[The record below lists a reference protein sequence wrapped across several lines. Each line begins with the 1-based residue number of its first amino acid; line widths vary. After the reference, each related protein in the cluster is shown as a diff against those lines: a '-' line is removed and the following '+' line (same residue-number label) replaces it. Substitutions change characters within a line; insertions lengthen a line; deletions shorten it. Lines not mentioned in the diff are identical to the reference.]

1 MYMLVEDK
9 ILPIEINNLYK
20 DLVEG
25 SYQKLNEKEKE
36 VIKDSLIIAYNAHDG
51 QLRKSGEPY
60 IYHPLGVAKIVGHN
74 IGLDCDS
81 IAAAI
86 LHDVVEDTKL
96 TIKDINKGVGK
107 NIGRIVDGLTKIS
120 ILSKKKN
127 HSVQA
132 ENYRR
137 MLLTLHN
144 DIRVILIKIA
154 DRLHNMR
161 TIQYL
166 SDIKKE
172 KIASESLYIYAP
184 LAHRVGL
191 FNIKD
196 ELEDLSLESINPKI
210 YKSIKDKFDKSQ
222 ENQEKYIES
231 FKKLIIK
238 NLDSQKI
245 KYSIKGRNK
254 SIYSINNK
262 MQKKNISFNEVY
274 DRFAIRIIYKSSKKD
289 EKFIAWKIYSIIS
302 DHFTPNPARFKDWI
316 TYPKVNGYEALHLTV
331 VGPENRWVEIQI
343 RSERMDEIAE
353 KGYAAHYNYK
363 HGETKQKEVDIWLNK
378 LQDVLIDD
386 TQHAIDFVE
395 DFKLNFYSE
404 EIYVF
409 TPKGDLKSIKSGS
422 TALDFA
428 FHVHTDIGI
437 KTRGARVNGKLV
449 PLSHILKSGD
459 QVDIMTS
466 ENVKPTVNWLDFV
479 VTSKAKSKIKSSL
492 NIEKKRI
499 AIEGKQV
506 LKRKLKQFKIK
517 LDDKI
522 SGYMMKFF
530 KINASNDLFYD
541 VGTGKIDNKQI
552 KRFVSDYNSSFIG
565 FIRRRIGSNN
575 KKVDKINEIEHSIKF
590 DKLIF
595 GKDQELLK
603 YSMANCCE
611 PIPGDPVFG
620 FVSVNDGIKV
630 HKKDCP
636 NSISLRSNYAYRII
650 SAKWIDSQSHEFN
663 TKISLTGI
671 DDIGIISQI
680 AATVS
685 DSMNVNMNKLSFESN
700 DGVFTGTI
708 SLEVKNK
715 VILNKLLKSLKKI
728 DGIDNVS
735 RN

>member
-1 MYMLVEDK
+1 MLVEDK
-9 ILPIEINNLYK
+9 ILPKEINNLYE
-20 DLVEG
+20 DLVKG
-25 SYQKLNEKEKE
+25 SYQILNEEEKKI
-36 VIKDSLIIAYNAHDG
+36 IKDSLIIAYNAHEG
-51 QLRKSGEPY
+51 QLRKSGELY
-60 IYHPLGVAKIVGHN
+60 IYHPLGVAKIVAHD

-81 IAAAI
+81 IAAAL

-96 TIKDINKGVGK
+96 TIKDINKAVGE
-107 NIGRIVDGLTKIS
+107 NIGKIVDGLTKIS
-120 ILSKKKN
+120 ILRKN
-127 HSVQA
+127 KDYSVQA

-144 DIRVILIKIA
+144 AIRVILIKIA

-161 TIQYL
+161 TIEFL
-166 SDIKKE
+166 DEIKKE

-191 FNIKD
+191 FNLKN
-196 ELEDLSLESINPKI
+196 ELEDLSLKTIEPKT
-210 YKSIKDKFDKSQ
+210 YKSIKNKFVKSQ

-231 FKKLIIK
+231 FKKLIIE
-238 NLDSQKI
+238 NLDNKKI
-245 KYSIKGRNK
+245 KYSIKSRNK
-254 SIYSINNK
+254 SIFSINKK
-262 MQKKNISFNEVY
+262 MQTKNISFNEVY
-274 DRFAIRIIYKSSKKD
+274 DRFAIRIIYTSSKED

-302 DHFTPNPARFKDWI
+302 DHFIPNPARFKDWI

-331 VGPENRWVEIQI
+331 IGPENRWVEIQI

-363 HGETKQKEVDIWLNK
+363 HGETKQREVDIWLNK

-386 TQHAIDFVE
+386 PQHAIDFVE

-404 EIYVF
+404 EIFVF

-428 FHVHTDIGI
+428 FNVHTDIGT

-449 PLSHILKSGD
+449 PLSHVLESGD
-459 QVDIMTS
+459 QVEIMTS
-466 ENVKPTVNWLDFV
+466 KNINPSVNWLDFV

-499 AIEGKQV
+499 SIEGKQI
-506 LKRKLKQFKIK
+506 LRRKLKHFKIK

-522 SGYMMKFF
+522 SISMMKFF
-530 KINASNDLFYD
+530 KINASNDLFFS
-541 VGTGKIDNKQI
+541 VGNGTIDNKKI
-552 KRFVSDYNSSFIG
+552 KQFVTDYNRSFIG
-565 FIRRRIGSNN
+565 FIKRRIGSNK
-575 KKVDKINEIEHSIKF
+575 KKVDKINKSDHSIKF

-595 GKDQELLK
+595 GKDQESLK
-603 YSMANCCE
+603 YSMAPCCD
-611 PIPGDPVFG
+611 PIPGDSVFG

-636 NSISLRSNYAYRII
+636 NSISLRSNYDYRVI
-650 SAKWIDSQSHEFN
+650 SAKWIDSQSHKFN
-663 TKISLTGI
+663 TKINFTGI
-671 DDIGIISQI
+671 DDLGIISQI
-680 AATVS
+680 TSTIS
-685 DSMNVNMNKLSFESN
+685 DSMKVNMNKISVESN
-700 DGVFTGTI
+700 DGTFIGTI
-708 SLEVKNK
+708 SLEVSNT

-728 DGIDNVS
+728 KGIEKVT

>member
-1 MYMLVEDK
+1 MLVEDK
-9 ILPIEINNLYK
+9 ILPKEINNLYE
-20 DLVEG
+20 DLVKG
-25 SYQKLNEKEKE
+25 SYQILNEEEKKI
-36 VIKDSLIIAYNAHDG
+36 IKDSLIIAYNAHEG
-51 QLRKSGEPY
+51 QLRKSGELY
-60 IYHPLGVAKIVGHN
+60 IYHPLGVAKIVAHN

-81 IAAAI
+81 IAAAL

-96 TIKDINKGVGK
+96 TIKDINKAVGN
-107 NIGRIVDGLTKIS
+107 NIGKIVDGLTKIS
-120 ILSKKKN
+120 ILRKN
-127 HSVQA
+127 KDYSVQA

-161 TIQYL
+161 TIEYL
-166 SDIKKE
+166 DEIKKE

-191 FNIKD
+191 FNLKN
-196 ELEDLSLESINPKI
+196 ELEDLSLKTIEPKT
-210 YKSIKDKFDKSQ
+210 YKAIKNKFDKSQ

-231 FKKLIIK
+231 FKKLIIE
-238 NLDSQKI
+238 NLDNQKI
-245 KYSIKGRNK
+245 KYSIKSRNK
-254 SIYSINNK
+254 SIFSINNK
-262 MQKKNISFNEVY
+262 MQTKNISFNEVY
-274 DRFAIRIIYKSSKKD
+274 DRFAIRIIYTSSKED

-302 DHFTPNPARFKDWI
+302 DHFIPNPARFKDWI

-363 HGETKQKEVDIWLNK
+363 HGETKQREVDIWLNK

-386 TQHAIDFVE
+386 PQHAIDFVE

-428 FHVHTDIGI
+428 FNVHTDIGT

-449 PLSHILKSGD
+449 PLSHVLKSGD
-459 QVDIMTS
+459 QVEVITS
-466 ENVKPTVNWLDFV
+466 KNIKPSVNWLDFV

-492 NIEKKRI
+492 NSEKKRI
-499 AIEGKQV
+499 SIEGKQI
-506 LKRKLKQFKIK
+506 LRRKLKHFKIK
-517 LDDKI
+517 LDDNI
-522 SGYMMKFF
+522 SSSMMKFF
-530 KINASNDLFYD
+530 KINASNDLFFS
-541 VGTGKIDNKQI
+541 VGNGTIDNKKI
-552 KRFVSDYNSSFIG
+552 KQFVTDYNRSFIG
-565 FIRRRIGSNN
+565 FIKRRIGSNK
-575 KKVDKINEIEHSIKF
+575 KKVDKINKSDHSIKF

-595 GKDQELLK
+595 GKDQESLK
-603 YSMANCCE
+603 YSMANCCD
-611 PIPGDPVFG
+611 PIPGDSVFG

-636 NSISLRSNYAYRII
+636 NSISLRSNYAYRVI

-663 TKISLTGI
+663 TKINFTGI
-671 DDIGIISQI
+671 DDLGIISQI
-680 AATVS
+680 TSTIS
-685 DSMNVNMNKLSFESN
+685 DSMKVNMNKISVESN
-700 DGVFTGTI
+700 DGTFTGTI
-708 SLEVKNK
+708 SLEVSNT

-728 DGIDNVS
+728 KGIEKVT

>member
-1 MYMLVEDK
+1 MLVEDK
-9 ILPIEINNLYK
+9 ILPKEINNLYE
-20 DLVEG
+20 DLVKG
-25 SYQKLNEKEKE
+25 SYQILNEEEKKI
-36 VIKDSLIIAYNAHDG
+36 IKDSLIIAYNAHEG
-51 QLRKSGEPY
+51 QLRKSGELY
-60 IYHPLGVAKIVGHN
+60 IYHPLGVAKIVAHD

-81 IAAAI
+81 IAAAL

-96 TIKDINKGVGK
+96 TIKDINKAVGE
-107 NIGRIVDGLTKIS
+107 NIGKIVDGLTKIS
-120 ILSKKKN
+120 ILRKN
-127 HSVQA
+127 KDYSVQA

-161 TIQYL
+161 TIEYL
-166 SDIKKE
+166 DEIKKE

-191 FNIKD
+191 FNLKN
-196 ELEDLSLESINPKI
+196 ELEDLSLKTIEPKT
-210 YKSIKDKFDKSQ
+210 YKSIKNKFVKSQ

-231 FKKLIIK
+231 FKKLIIE
-238 NLDSQKI
+238 NLDNKKI
-245 KYSIKGRNK
+245 KYSIKSRNK
-254 SIYSINNK
+254 SIFSINKK
-262 MQKKNISFNEVY
+262 MQTKNISFNEVY
-274 DRFAIRIIYKSSKKD
+274 DRFAIRIIYTSSKED

-302 DHFTPNPARFKDWI
+302 DHFIPNPARFKDWI

-331 VGPENRWVEIQI
+331 IGPENRWVEIQI

-363 HGETKQKEVDIWLNK
+363 HGETKQREVDIWLNK

-386 TQHAIDFVE
+386 PQHAIDFVE

-404 EIYVF
+404 EIFVF

-428 FHVHTDIGI
+428 FNVHTDIGT

-449 PLSHILKSGD
+449 PLSHVLESGD
-459 QVDIMTS
+459 QVEIMTS
-466 ENVKPTVNWLDFV
+466 KNIKPSVNWLDFV

-499 AIEGKQV
+499 SIEGKQI
-506 LKRKLKQFKIK
+506 LRRKLKHFKIK

-522 SGYMMKFF
+522 SISMMKFF
-530 KINASNDLFYD
+530 KINASNDLFFS
-541 VGTGKIDNKQI
+541 VGNGTIDNKKI
-552 KRFVSDYNSSFIG
+552 KQFVTDYNRSFIG
-565 FIRRRIGSNN
+565 FIKRRIGSNK
-575 KKVDKINEIEHSIKF
+575 KKVDKINKSDHSIKF

-595 GKDQELLK
+595 GKDQESLK
-603 YSMANCCE
+603 YSMASCCD
-611 PIPGDPVFG
+611 PIPGDSVFG

-636 NSISLRSNYAYRII
+636 NSISLRSNYDYRVI
-650 SAKWIDSQSHEFN
+650 SAKWIDSQSHKFN
-663 TKISLTGI
+663 TKINFTGI
-671 DDIGIISQI
+671 DDLGIISQI
-680 AATVS
+680 TSTIS
-685 DSMNVNMNKLSFESN
+685 DSMKVNMNKISVESN
-700 DGVFTGTI
+700 DGTFIGTI
-708 SLEVKNK
+708 SLEVSNT

-728 DGIDNVS
+728 KGIEKVT

>member
-1 MYMLVEDK
+1 MLVEDK
-9 ILPIEINNLYK
+9 ILPKEINNLYE
-20 DLVEG
+20 DLVKG
-25 SYQKLNEKEKE
+25 SYQILNEEEKKI
-36 VIKDSLIIAYNAHDG
+36 IKDSLIIAYNAHEG
-51 QLRKSGEPY
+51 QLRKSGELY
-60 IYHPLGVAKIVGHN
+60 IYHPLGVAKIVAHD

-81 IAAAI
+81 IAAAL

-96 TIKDINKGVGK
+96 TIKDINKAVGE
-107 NIGRIVDGLTKIS
+107 NIGKIVDGLTKIS
-120 ILSKKKN
+120 ILRKN
-127 HSVQA
+127 KDYSVQA

-161 TIQYL
+161 TIEYL
-166 SDIKKE
+166 DEIKKE

-191 FNIKD
+191 FNLKN
-196 ELEDLSLESINPKI
+196 ELEDLSLKTIEPKT
-210 YKSIKDKFDKSQ
+210 YKSIKNKFVKSQ

-231 FKKLIIK
+231 FKKLIIE
-238 NLDSQKI
+238 NLDNKKI
-245 KYSIKGRNK
+245 KYSIKSRNK
-254 SIYSINNK
+254 SIFSINKK
-262 MQKKNISFNEVY
+262 MQTKNISFNEVY
-274 DRFAIRIIYKSSKKD
+274 DRFAIRIIYTSSKED

-302 DHFTPNPARFKDWI
+302 DHFIPNPARFKDWI

-331 VGPENRWVEIQI
+331 IGPENRWVEIQI

-363 HGETKQKEVDIWLNK
+363 HGETKQREVDLWLNK

-386 TQHAIDFVE
+386 PQHAIDFVE

-404 EIYVF
+404 EIFVF

-428 FHVHTDIGI
+428 FNVHTDIGT

-449 PLSHILKSGD
+449 PLSHVLESGD
-459 QVDIMTS
+459 QVEIMTS
-466 ENVKPTVNWLDFV
+466 KNINPSVNWLDFV

-499 AIEGKQV
+499 SIEGKQI
-506 LKRKLKQFKIK
+506 LRRKLKHFKIK

-522 SGYMMKFF
+522 SISMMKFF
-530 KINASNDLFYD
+530 KINASNDLFFS
-541 VGTGKIDNKQI
+541 VGNGTIDNKKI
-552 KRFVSDYNSSFIG
+552 KQFVTDYNRSFIG
-565 FIRRRIGSNN
+565 FIKRRIGSNK
-575 KKVDKINEIEHSIKF
+575 KKVDKINKSDHSIKF

-595 GKDQELLK
+595 GKDQESLK
-603 YSMANCCE
+603 YSMASCCD
-611 PIPGDPVFG
+611 PIPGDSVFG

-636 NSISLRSNYAYRII
+636 NSISLRSNYDYRVI
-650 SAKWIDSQSHEFN
+650 SAKWIDSQSHKFN
-663 TKISLTGI
+663 TKINFTGI
-671 DDIGIISQI
+671 DDLGIISQI
-680 AATVS
+680 TS
-685 DSMNVNMNKLSFESN
+685 TISESMKVNINKISVESN
-700 DGVFTGTI
+700 DGTFIGTI
-708 SLEVKNK
+708 SLEVSNT

-728 DGIDNVS
+728 KGIEKVT

>member
-1 MYMLVEDK
+1 MLVEDK
-9 ILPIEINNLYK
+9 ILPKEINNLYE
-20 DLVEG
+20 DLVKG
-25 SYQKLNEKEKE
+25 SYQILNEEEKKI
-36 VIKDSLIIAYNAHDG
+36 IKDSLIIAYNAHEG
-51 QLRKSGEPY
+51 QLRKSGELY
-60 IYHPLGVAKIVGHN
+60 IYHPLGVAKIVAHD

-81 IAAAI
+81 IAAAL

-96 TIKDINKGVGK
+96 TIKDINKAVGE
-107 NIGRIVDGLTKIS
+107 NIGKIVDGLTKIS
-120 ILSKKKN
+120 ILRKN
-127 HSVQA
+127 KDYSVQA

-161 TIQYL
+161 TIEYL
-166 SDIKKE
+166 DEIKKE

-191 FNIKD
+191 FNLKN
-196 ELEDLSLESINPKI
+196 ELEDLSLKTIEPKT
-210 YKSIKDKFDKSQ
+210 YKSIKNKFVKSQ

-231 FKKLIIK
+231 FKKLIIE
-238 NLDSQKI
+238 NLDNKKI
-245 KYSIKGRNK
+245 KYSIKSRNK
-254 SIYSINNK
+254 SIFSINNK
-262 MQKKNISFNEVY
+262 MQTKNISFNEVY
-274 DRFAIRIIYKSSKKD
+274 DRFAIRIIYTSSKED

-302 DHFTPNPARFKDWI
+302 DHFIPNPARFKDWI

-331 VGPENRWVEIQI
+331 IGPENRWVEIQI

-363 HGETKQKEVDIWLNK
+363 HGETKQREVDIWLNK

-386 TQHAIDFVE
+386 PQHAIDFVE

-404 EIYVF
+404 EIFVF

-428 FHVHTDIGI
+428 FNVHTDIGT

-449 PLSHILKSGD
+449 PLSHVLESGD
-459 QVDIMTS
+459 QVEIMTS
-466 ENVKPTVNWLDFV
+466 KNIKPSVNWLDFV

-499 AIEGKQV
+499 SIEGKQI
-506 LKRKLKQFKIK
+506 LRRKLKHFKIK

-522 SGYMMKFF
+522 SISMMKFF
-530 KINASNDLFYD
+530 KINASNDLFFS
-541 VGTGKIDNKQI
+541 VGNGTIDNKKI
-552 KRFVSDYNSSFIG
+552 KQFVTDYNRSFIG
-565 FIRRRIGSNN
+565 FIKRRIGSNK
-575 KKVDKINEIEHSIKF
+575 KKVDKINKSDHSIKF

-595 GKDQELLK
+595 GKDQESLK
-603 YSMANCCE
+603 YSMASCCD
-611 PIPGDPVFG
+611 PIPGDSVFG

-636 NSISLRSNYAYRII
+636 NSISLRSNYDYRVI
-650 SAKWIDSQSHEFN
+650 SAKWIDSQSHKFN
-663 TKISLTGI
+663 TKINFTGI
-671 DDIGIISQI
+671 DDLGIISQI
-680 AATVS
+680 TSTIS
-685 DSMNVNMNKLSFESN
+685 DSMKVNMNKISVESN
-700 DGVFTGTI
+700 DGTFIGTI
-708 SLEVKNK
+708 ILEVSNT

-728 DGIDNVS
+728 KGIEKVT

>member
-1 MYMLVEDK
+1 MLVEDK
-9 ILPIEINNLYK
+9 ILPKEINNLYE
-20 DLVEG
+20 DLVK
-25 SYQKLNEKEKE
+25 SSSQILNEEEKKI
-36 VIKDSLIIAYNAHDG
+36 IKDSLIIAYNAHEG

-60 IYHPLGVAKIVGHN
+60 IYHPLGVAKIVAHN
-74 IGLDCDS
+74 IGLDSDS
-81 IAAAI
+81 IAAAL

-96 TIKDINKGVGK
+96 TIKDIDKAVGK
-107 NIGRIVDGLTKIS
+107 NIGKIVDGLTKIS
-120 ILSKKKN
+120 ILRKN
-127 HSVQA
+127 KDYSVQA

-161 TIQYL
+161 TIEHL
-166 SDIKKE
+166 DEIKKE

-191 FNIKD
+191 FNLKN
-196 ELEDLSLESINPKI
+196 ELEDLSLKTIEPKT
-210 YKSIKDKFDKSQ
+210 YKNIKNKFDKSQ

-231 FKKLIIK
+231 FKKLMIES
-238 NLDSQKI
+238 LDNQKI

-254 SIYSINNK
+254 SIFSINNK
-262 MQKKNISFNEVY
+262 MQTKNISFNEVY
-274 DRFAIRIIYKSSKKD
+274 DRFAIRIIYTSSKED

-302 DHFTPNPARFKDWI
+302 DHFVPNPARFKDWI
-316 TYPKVNGYEALHLTV
+316 TYPKVNGYESLHLTV

-386 TQHAIDFVE
+386 SQHAIDFVE

-428 FHVHTDIGI
+428 FNVHTDIGA

-449 PLSHILKSGD
+449 PLSYVLKSGD

-466 ENVKPTVNWLDFV
+466 KNVKPSVNWLDFV
-479 VTSKAKSKIKSSL
+479 VTSKAKSRIKSSL
-492 NIEKKRI
+492 NIEKKKI
-499 AIEGKQV
+499 SIEGQQI
-506 LKRKLKQFKIK
+506 LRRKLKNFKIK

-522 SGYMMKFF
+522 SSQMMKFF
-530 KINASNDLFYD
+530 NINASNDLFFS
-541 VGTGKIDNKQI
+541 VGNGSIDNKKI
-552 KRFVSDYNSSFIG
+552 KQFVADYNSLFIG
-565 FIRRRIGSNN
+565 FIKRRIGSNK
-575 KKVDKINEIEHSIKF
+575 KKVDKINDSDHSIKF

-595 GKDQELLK
+595 GKDQDSLK
-603 YSMANCCE
+603 YSMANCCN
-611 PIPGDPVFG
+611 PIPGDSVFG
-620 FVSVNDGIKV
+620 FVSVNDAIKV
-630 HKKDCP
+630 HKKDCS

-663 TKISLTGI
+663 TKINLTGI
-671 DDIGIISQI
+671 DDLGIISQI
-680 AATVS
+680 TSIIS
-685 DSMNVNMNKLSFESN
+685 DSMNVNMNKISFESN
-700 DGVFTGTI
+700 DGFFTGTI
-708 SLEVKNK
+708 NVEVKNK
-715 VILNKLLKSLKKI
+715 IILNKLLKSLKKI
-728 DGIDNVS
+728 RGIEKVI

>member
-1 MYMLVEDK
+1 MLVEDK
-9 ILPIEINNLYK
+9 ILPKEINNLYE
-20 DLVEG
+20 DLVKG
-25 SYQKLNEKEKE
+25 SYQILNEEEKKI
-36 VIKDSLIIAYNAHDG
+36 IKDSLIIAYNAHEG
-51 QLRKSGEPY
+51 QLRKSGELY
-60 IYHPLGVAKIVGHN
+60 IYHPLGVAKIVAHD

-81 IAAAI
+81 IAAAL

-96 TIKDINKGVGK
+96 TIKDINKAVGK
-107 NIGRIVDGLTKIS
+107 NIGKIVDGLTKIS
-120 ILSKKKN
+120 ILRKN
-127 HSVQA
+127 KDYSVQA

-161 TIQYL
+161 TIEYL
-166 SDIKKE
+166 DEIKKE

-191 FNIKD
+191 FNLKN
-196 ELEDLSLESINPKI
+196 ELEDLSLKTIEPKT
-210 YKSIKDKFDKSQ
+210 YKSIKNKFVKSQ

-231 FKKLIIK
+231 FKKLIIE
-238 NLDSQKI
+238 NLDNKKI
-245 KYSIKGRNK
+245 KYSIKSRNK
-254 SIYSINNK
+254 SIFSINKK
-262 MQKKNISFNEVY
+262 MQTKNISFNEVY
-274 DRFAIRIIYKSSKKD
+274 DRFAIRIIYTSSKED

-302 DHFTPNPARFKDWI
+302 DHFIPNPARFKDWI

-331 VGPENRWVEIQI
+331 IGPENRWVEIQI

-363 HGETKQKEVDIWLNK
+363 HGETKQREVDLWLNK

-386 TQHAIDFVE
+386 PQHAIDFVE

-404 EIYVF
+404 EIFVF

-428 FHVHTDIGI
+428 FNVHTDIGT

-449 PLSHILKSGD
+449 PLSHVLESGD
-459 QVDIMTS
+459 QVEIMTS
-466 ENVKPTVNWLDFV
+466 KNIKPSVNWLDFV

-499 AIEGKQV
+499 SIEGKQI
-506 LKRKLKQFKIK
+506 LRRKLKHFKIK

-522 SGYMMKFF
+522 SSSMMKFF
-530 KINASNDLFYD
+530 KINASNDLFFS
-541 VGTGKIDNKQI
+541 VGNGTIDNKKI
-552 KRFVSDYNSSFIG
+552 KQFVTDYNRSFIG
-565 FIRRRIGSNN
+565 FIKRRIGSNK
-575 KKVDKINEIEHSIKF
+575 KKVDKINKSDHSIKF

-595 GKDQELLK
+595 GKDQESLK
-603 YSMANCCE
+603 YSMANCCD
-611 PIPGDPVFG
+611 PIPGDSVFG

-636 NSISLRSNYAYRII
+636 NSISLRSNYAYRVI

-663 TKISLTGI
+663 TKINFTGI
-671 DDIGIISQI
+671 DDLGIISQI
-680 AATVS
+680 TSTIS
-685 DSMNVNMNKLSFESN
+685 DSMKVNMNKISVESN
-700 DGVFTGTI
+700 DGTFTGTI
-708 SLEVKNK
+708 SLEVSNT

-728 DGIDNVS
+728 KGIEKVT

>member
-1 MYMLVEDK
+1 MLVEDK
-9 ILPIEINNLYK
+9 ILPKEINNLYK
-20 DLVEG
+20 DLVQG
-25 SYQKLNEKEKE
+25 SYQKLNEEEKKI
-36 VIKDSLIIAYNAHDG
+36 IKDSLIIAYNAHDG

-60 IYHPLGVAKIVGHN
+60 IYHPLGVAKIVAHN
-74 IGLDCDS
+74 IGLDSES
-81 IAAAI
+81 IAASL

-96 TIKDINKGVGK
+96 TITDINKAMGN
-107 NIGRIVDGLTKIS
+107 NIGKIVDGLTKIS
-120 ILSKKKN
+120 ILRKN
-127 HSVQA
+127 KDYSVQA

-161 TIQYL
+161 TIEYL
-166 SDIKKE
+166 DDIKKE

-191 FNIKD
+191 FNLKN
-196 ELEDLSLESINPKI
+196 ELEDLSLKAIEPKT
-210 YKSIKDKFDKSQ
+210 YKSIKNKFDKSQ
-222 ENQEKYIES
+222 DSQEKYIES
-231 FKKLIIK
+231 FKKLIIES
-238 NLDSQKI
+238 LTDQKI

-254 SIYSINNK
+254 SIFSINNK
-262 MQKKNISFNEVY
+262 MKNKNISFNEVY
-274 DRFAIRIIYKSSKKD
+274 DRFAIRIIYASSKKD

-331 VGPENRWVEIQI
+331 VGPENRWVEVQI

-363 HGETKQKEVDIWLNK
+363 HGETKQREVDIWLNK

-386 TQHAIDFVE
+386 SQYAIDFVE

-428 FHVHTDIGI
+428 FNIHTDIGT

-466 ENVKPTVNWLDFV
+466 KNTKPSVNWLDFV

-499 AIEGKQV
+499 SIEGKEI
-506 LKRKLKQFKIK
+506 LRRKLKHFKIK

-522 SGYMMKFF
+522 STSMMKFF
-530 KINASNDLFYD
+530 NINASNDLFFS
-541 VGTGKIDNKQI
+541 VGNGTIDNKKI
-552 KRFVSDYNSSFIG
+552 KKFVTDYNRSFIG
-565 FIRRRIGSNN
+565 FIKRRIGSNK
-575 KKVDKINEIEHSIKF
+575 KKVDKINESDHSIKF

-595 GKDQELLK
+595 GKEQESLK
-603 YSMANCCE
+603 YSMANCCD
-611 PIPGDPVFG
+611 PIPGDSVFG

-630 HKKDCP
+630 HKKDCS
-636 NSISLRSNYAYRII
+636 NSISLRSNYAYRVI

-663 TKISLTGI
+663 TKINLTGI
-671 DDIGIISQI
+671 DDLGIISQI
-680 AATVS
+680 TSTIS
-685 DSMNVNMNKLSFESN
+685 DSMNVNMNKISFESN
-700 DGVFTGTI
+700 DGLFTGTI

-728 DGIDNVS
+728 KGIEKVT

>member
-1 MYMLVEDK
+1 MLVEDK
-9 ILPIEINNLYK
+9 ILPKEINNLYK
-20 DLVEG
+20 DLVQG
-25 SYQKLNEKEKE
+25 SYQKLNEEEKKI
-36 VIKDSLIIAYNAHDG
+36 IKDSLIIAYNAHDG

-60 IYHPLGVAKIVGHN
+60 IYHPLGVAKIVAHN
-74 IGLDCDS
+74 IGLDSDS
-81 IAAAI
+81 IAASL

-96 TIKDINKGVGK
+96 TITDINKAMGN
-107 NIGRIVDGLTKIS
+107 NIGKIVDGLTKIS
-120 ILSKKKN
+120 ILRKN
-127 HSVQA
+127 KDYSVQA

-161 TIQYL
+161 TIEYL
-166 SDIKKE
+166 DDIKKE

-191 FNIKD
+191 FNLKN
-196 ELEDLSLESINPKI
+196 ELEDLSLKTIEPKT
-210 YKSIKDKFDKSQ
+210 YKSIKNKFDKSQ
-222 ENQEKYIES
+222 DSQEKYIES
-231 FKKLIIK
+231 FKKLIIES
-238 NLDSQKI
+238 LTDQKI

-254 SIYSINNK
+254 SIFSINNK
-262 MQKKNISFNEVY
+262 MKNKNISFNEVY
-274 DRFAIRIIYKSSKKD
+274 DRFAIRIIYVSSKKD

-331 VGPENRWVEIQI
+331 VGPENRWVEVQI

-363 HGETKQKEVDIWLNK
+363 HGETKQREVDIWLNK

-386 TQHAIDFVE
+386 SQYAIDFVE

-428 FHVHTDIGI
+428 FNIHTDIGT

-466 ENVKPTVNWLDFV
+466 KNTKPSVNWLDFV

-499 AIEGKQV
+499 SIEGKEI
-506 LKRKLKQFKIK
+506 LRRKLKHFKIK

-522 SGYMMKFF
+522 STSMMKFF
-530 KINASNDLFYD
+530 NINASNDLFFS
-541 VGTGKIDNKQI
+541 VGNGTIDNKKI
-552 KRFVSDYNSSFIG
+552 KKFVTDYNRSFIG
-565 FIRRRIGSNN
+565 FIKRRIGSNK
-575 KKVDKINEIEHSIKF
+575 KKVDKINESDHSIKF

-595 GKDQELLK
+595 GKEQESLK
-603 YSMANCCE
+603 YSMANCCD
-611 PIPGDPVFG
+611 PIPGDSVFG

-630 HKKDCP
+630 HKKDCS
-636 NSISLRSNYAYRII
+636 NSISLRSNYAYRVI

-663 TKISLTGI
+663 TKINLTGI
-671 DDIGIISQI
+671 DDLGIISQI
-680 AATVS
+680 TSTIS
-685 DSMNVNMNKLSFESN
+685 DSMNVNMNKISFESN
-700 DGVFTGTI
+700 DGLFTGTI

-728 DGIDNVS
+728 KGIEKVT

>member
-1 MYMLVEDK
+1 MLVEDK
-9 ILPIEINNLYK
+9 ILPREINNLYI

-25 SYQKLNEKEKE
+25 SYQKLNENEKE
-36 VIKDSLIIAYNAHDG
+36 IIKDSLIIAYNAHDG

-60 IYHPLGVAKIVGHN
+60 IYHPLGVAKIVSHN

-81 IAAAI
+81 ISAAL

-96 TIKDINKGVGK
+96 TAKDIKKAVGK
-107 NIGRIVDGLTKIS
+107 NIAKIVDGLTKIS
-120 ILSKKKN
+120 TLSKSKD

-161 TIQYL
+161 TIEYL
-166 SDIKKE
+166 NDIKKE

-191 FNIKD
+191 FNLKN
-196 ELEDLSLESINPKI
+196 ELEDLSLKTINPKI
-210 YKSIKDKFDKSQ
+210 YKSIKEKFDKSQ
-222 ENQEKYIES
+222 ESQEKYIES
-231 FKKLIIK
+231 FKNLIIQ
-238 NLDSQKI
+238 NLDNQKI

-302 DHFTPNPARFKDWI
+302 DNFTPNPARFKDWI

-331 VGPENRWVEIQI
+331 IGPENRWVEIQI

-363 HGETKQKEVDIWLNK
+363 HGETKQKEVDVWLNK

-386 TQHAIDFVE
+386 SQHAIDFVE

-428 FHVHTDIGI
+428 FHVHTDIGT

-499 AIEGKQV
+499 AIEGKQI

-517 LDDKI
+517 LDDKV
-522 SGYMMKFF
+522 SGHIMKFF
-530 KINASNDLFYD
+530 KINASNDLFYN
-541 VGTGKIDNKQI
+541 VGIGKIDNKQI

-595 GKDQELLK
+595 GKDQESLK
-603 YSMANCCE
+603 YSMANCCD

-636 NSISLRSNYAYRII
+636 NSISLRSNYAYRVI

-680 AATVS
+680 AATIS
-685 DSMNVNMNKLSFESN
+685 GLMNVNMNKLSFESN
-700 DGVFTGTI
+700 DGFFTGTI

-728 DGIDNVS
+728 DGIDKVS

>member
-1 MYMLVEDK
+1 MLVEDK
-9 ILPIEINNLYK
+9 ILPKEINNLYE
-20 DLVEG
+20 DLVKG
-25 SYQKLNEKEKE
+25 SYQILNEEEKKI
-36 VIKDSLIIAYNAHDG
+36 IKDSLIIAYNAHEG
-51 QLRKSGEPY
+51 QLRKSGELY
-60 IYHPLGVAKIVGHN
+60 IYHPLGVAKIVAHN

-81 IAAAI
+81 IAAAL

-96 TIKDINKGVGK
+96 TIKDINKAVGK
-107 NIGRIVDGLTKIS
+107 NIGKIVDGLTKIS
-120 ILSKKKN
+120 ILRKN
-127 HSVQA
+127 KDYSVQA

-161 TIQYL
+161 TVEYL
-166 SDIKKE
+166 DEIKKE

-191 FNIKD
+191 FNLKN
-196 ELEDLSLESINPKI
+196 ELEDLSLKTIEPKT
-210 YKSIKDKFDKSQ
+210 YKSIKNKFVKSQ

-231 FKKLIIK
+231 FKKLIIE
-238 NLDSQKI
+238 NLDNQKI
-245 KYSIKGRNK
+245 KYSIKSRNK
-254 SIYSINNK
+254 SIFSINNK
-262 MQKKNISFNEVY
+262 MQTKNISFNEVY
-274 DRFAIRIIYKSSKKD
+274 DRFAIRIIYTSSKED

-302 DHFTPNPARFKDWI
+302 DHFIPNPARFKDWI

-363 HGETKQKEVDIWLNK
+363 HGETKQREVDIWLNK

-386 TQHAIDFVE
+386 PQHAIDFVE

-428 FHVHTDIGI
+428 FNVHTDIGT

-449 PLSHILKSGD
+449 PLSHVLESGD
-459 QVDIMTS
+459 QVEIITS
-466 ENVKPTVNWLDFV
+466 KNIKPSVNWLDFV

-492 NIEKKRI
+492 NSEKKRI
-499 AIEGKQV
+499 SIEGKQI
-506 LKRKLKQFKIK
+506 LRRKLKHFKIK

-522 SGYMMKFF
+522 SSSMMKFF
-530 KINASNDLFYD
+530 KINASNDLFFS
-541 VGTGKIDNKQI
+541 VGNGTIDNKKI
-552 KRFVSDYNSSFIG
+552 KQFVTDYNRSFIG
-565 FIRRRIGSNN
+565 FIKRRIGSNK
-575 KKVDKINEIEHSIKF
+575 KKVYKINKSDHSIKF

-595 GKDQELLK
+595 GKDQESLK
-603 YSMANCCE
+603 YSMANCCD
-611 PIPGDPVFG
+611 PIPGDSVFG

-636 NSISLRSNYAYRII
+636 NSISLRSNYAYRVI

-663 TKISLTGI
+663 TKINLTGI
-671 DDIGIISQI
+671 DDLGIISQI
-680 AATVS
+680 TSTIS
-685 DSMNVNMNKLSFESN
+685 DSMNVNMNKISFESN
-700 DGVFTGTI
+700 DGTFTGTI
-708 SLEVKNK
+708 SLEVSNT
-715 VILNKLLKSLKKI
+715 VILNKLLKNLKKI
-728 DGIDNVS
+728 KGIEKVT

>member
-1 MYMLVEDK
+1 MLVEDK
-9 ILPIEINNLYK
+9 ILPKEINNLYE
-20 DLVEG
+20 DLVKG
-25 SYQKLNEKEKE
+25 SYQILNEEEKKI
-36 VIKDSLIIAYNAHDG
+36 IKDSLIIAYNAHEG
-51 QLRKSGEPY
+51 QLRKSGELY
-60 IYHPLGVAKIVGHN
+60 IYHPLGVAKIVAHD

-81 IAAAI
+81 IAAAL

-96 TIKDINKGVGK
+96 TIKDINKAVGK
-107 NIGRIVDGLTKIS
+107 NIGKIVDGLTKIS
-120 ILSKKKN
+120 ILRKN
-127 HSVQA
+127 KDYSVQA

-161 TIQYL
+161 TIEYL
-166 SDIKKE
+166 DEIKKE

-191 FNIKD
+191 FNLKN
-196 ELEDLSLESINPKI
+196 ELEDLSLKTIEPKT
-210 YKSIKDKFDKSQ
+210 YKSIKNKFVKSQ

-231 FKKLIIK
+231 FKKLIIE
-238 NLDSQKI
+238 NLDNKKI
-245 KYSIKGRNK
+245 KYSIKSRNK
-254 SIYSINNK
+254 SIFSINNK
-262 MQKKNISFNEVY
+262 MQTKNISFNEVY
-274 DRFAIRIIYKSSKKD
+274 DRFAIRIIYTSSKED

-302 DHFTPNPARFKDWI
+302 DHFIPNPARFKDWI

-331 VGPENRWVEIQI
+331 IGPENRWVEIQI

-363 HGETKQKEVDIWLNK
+363 HGETKQREVDIWLNK

-386 TQHAIDFVE
+386 PQHAIDFVE

-404 EIYVF
+404 EIFVF

-428 FHVHTDIGI
+428 FNVHTDIGT

-449 PLSHILKSGD
+449 PLSHVLESGD
-459 QVDIMTS
+459 QVEIMTS
-466 ENVKPTVNWLDFV
+466 KNIKPSVNWLDFV

-499 AIEGKQV
+499 SIEGKQI
-506 LKRKLKQFKIK
+506 LRRKLKHFKIK
-517 LDDKI
+517 LDDKT
-522 SGYMMKFF
+522 SSSMMKFF
-530 KINASNDLFYD
+530 KINASNDLFFS
-541 VGTGKIDNKQI
+541 VGNGTIDNKKI
-552 KRFVSDYNSSFIG
+552 KQFVTDYNRSFIG
-565 FIRRRIGSNN
+565 FIKRRIGSNK
-575 KKVDKINEIEHSIKF
+575 KKVDKINKSDHSIKF

-595 GKDQELLK
+595 GKDQESLK
-603 YSMANCCE
+603 YSMASCCD
-611 PIPGDPVFG
+611 PIPGDSVFG

-636 NSISLRSNYAYRII
+636 NSISLRSNYDYRVI
-650 SAKWIDSQSHEFN
+650 SAKWIDSQSHKFN
-663 TKISLTGI
+663 TKINFTGI
-671 DDIGIISQI
+671 DDLGIISQI
-680 AATVS
+680 TSTIS
-685 DSMNVNMNKLSFESN
+685 DSMKVNMNKISVESN
-700 DGVFTGTI
+700 DGTFTGTI
-708 SLEVKNK
+708 NLEVSNT

-728 DGIDNVS
+728 KGIEKVT

>member
-1 MYMLVEDK
+1 MLVEDK
-9 ILPIEINNLYK
+9 ILPKEINNLYE
-20 DLVEG
+20 DLVKG
-25 SYQKLNEKEKE
+25 SYQILNEEEKKI
-36 VIKDSLIIAYNAHDG
+36 IKDSLIIAYNAHEG
-51 QLRKSGEPY
+51 QLRKSGELY
-60 IYHPLGVAKIVGHN
+60 IYHPLGVAKIVAHD

-81 IAAAI
+81 IAAAL

-96 TIKDINKGVGK
+96 TIKDINKAVGE
-107 NIGRIVDGLTKIS
+107 NIGKIVDGLTKIS
-120 ILSKKKN
+120 ILRKN
-127 HSVQA
+127 KDYSVQA

-161 TIQYL
+161 TIEYL
-166 SDIKKE
+166 DEIKKE

-191 FNIKD
+191 FNLKN
-196 ELEDLSLESINPKI
+196 ELEDLSLKTIEPKT
-210 YKSIKDKFDKSQ
+210 YKSIKNKFVKSQ

-231 FKKLIIK
+231 FKKLIIE
-238 NLDSQKI
+238 NLDNKKI
-245 KYSIKGRNK
+245 KYSIKSRNK
-254 SIYSINNK
+254 SIFSINKK
-262 MQKKNISFNEVY
+262 MQTKNISFNEVY
-274 DRFAIRIIYKSSKKD
+274 DRFAIRIIYTSSKED

-302 DHFTPNPARFKDWI
+302 DHFIPNPARFKDWI

-331 VGPENRWVEIQI
+331 IGPENRWVEIQI

-363 HGETKQKEVDIWLNK
+363 HGETKQREVDIWLNK

-386 TQHAIDFVE
+386 PQHAIDFVE

-404 EIYVF
+404 EIFVF

-428 FHVHTDIGI
+428 FNVHTDIGT

-449 PLSHILKSGD
+449 PLSHVLESGD
-459 QVDIMTS
+459 QVEIMTS
-466 ENVKPTVNWLDFV
+466 KNINPSVNWLDFV

-499 AIEGKQV
+499 SIEGKQI
-506 LKRKLKQFKIK
+506 LRRKLKHFKIK

-522 SGYMMKFF
+522 SISMMKFF
-530 KINASNDLFYD
+530 KINASNDLFFS
-541 VGTGKIDNKQI
+541 VGNGTIDNKKI
-552 KRFVSDYNSSFIG
+552 KQFVTDYNRSFIG
-565 FIRRRIGSNN
+565 FIKRRIGSNK
-575 KKVDKINEIEHSIKF
+575 KKVDKINKSDHSIKF

-595 GKDQELLK
+595 GKDQESLK
-603 YSMANCCE
+603 YSMASCCD
-611 PIPGDPVFG
+611 PIPGDSVFG

-636 NSISLRSNYAYRII
+636 NSISLRSNYDYRVI
-650 SAKWIDSQSHEFN
+650 SAKWIDSQSHKFN
-663 TKISLTGI
+663 TKINFTGI
-671 DDIGIISQI
+671 DDLGIISQI
-680 AATVS
+680 TSTIS
-685 DSMNVNMNKLSFESN
+685 DSMKVNINKLSVESN
-700 DGVFTGTI
+700 DGTFIGTI
-708 SLEVKNK
+708 SLEVSNT

-728 DGIDNVS
+728 KGIEKVT

>member
-1 MYMLVEDK
+1 MLVEDK
-9 ILPIEINNLYK
+9 ILPKEINNLYE
-20 DLVEG
+20 DLVKG
-25 SYQKLNEKEKE
+25 SYQILNEEEKKI
-36 VIKDSLIIAYNAHDG
+36 IKDSLIIAYNAHEG
-51 QLRKSGEPY
+51 QLRKSGELY
-60 IYHPLGVAKIVGHN
+60 IYHPLGVAKIVAHN
-74 IGLDCDS
+74 IGLDSDS
-81 IAAAI
+81 IAAAL

-96 TIKDINKGVGK
+96 TIKDINKAVGN
-107 NIGRIVDGLTKIS
+107 NIGKIVDGLTKIS
-120 ILSKKKN
+120 ILRKN
-127 HSVQA
+127 KDYSVQA

-161 TIQYL
+161 TIEYL
-166 SDIKKE
+166 DEIKKE

-191 FNIKD
+191 FNLKN
-196 ELEDLSLESINPKI
+196 ELEDLSLKTIEPKT
-210 YKSIKDKFDKSQ
+210 YKTIKSKFDKSQ
-222 ENQEKYIES
+222 DNQEKYIES
-231 FKKLIIK
+231 FKKLIIES
-238 NLDSQKI
+238 LDNQKI

-254 SIYSINNK
+254 SIFSINNK
-262 MQKKNISFNEVY
+262 MQTKNISFNEVY
-274 DRFAIRIIYKSSKKD
+274 DRFAIRIIYTSSKID

-302 DHFTPNPARFKDWI
+302 DHFIPNPARFKDWI

-363 HGETKQKEVDIWLNK
+363 HGETKQKEVDLWLNK

-386 TQHAIDFVE
+386 SQHAIDFVE

-428 FHVHTDIGI
+428 FNIHTDIGS

-449 PLSHILKSGD
+449 PLSHVLESGD

-466 ENVKPTVNWLDFV
+466 KNVKPSVNWLDFV
-479 VTSKAKSKIKSSL
+479 ITSKAKSKIKSSL

-499 AIEGKQV
+499 SIEGQQI
-506 LKRKLKQFKIK
+506 LKRKLKNFKIK

-522 SGYMMKFF
+522 SSQMMKFF
-530 KINASNDLFYD
+530 DINASNDLFFS
-541 VGTGKIDNKQI
+541 VGNGAIDNKKI
-552 KRFVSDYNSSFIG
+552 KQFVNDYNRSFIG
-565 FIRRRIGSNN
+565 FIKRRIGSNK
-575 KKVDKINEIEHSIKF
+575 KKVDKINKSDHSIKF

-595 GKDQELLK
+595 GKDQESLK
-603 YSMANCCE
+603 YSMANCCD
-611 PIPGDPVFG
+611 PIPGDSVFG

-636 NSISLRSNYAYRII
+636 NSISLRSNYAYRVI

-663 TKISLTGI
+663 TKINLTGI
-671 DDIGIISQI
+671 DDLGIISQI
-680 AATVS
+680 TSTIS
-685 DSMNVNMNKLSFESN
+685 DSMNVNMNKISFESN
-700 DGVFTGTI
+700 DGTFTGTI
-708 SLEVKNK
+708 SLEVSNT

-728 DGIDNVS
+728 KGIEKVA

>member
-1 MYMLVEDK
+1 MLVEDK
-9 ILPIEINNLYK
+9 ILPKEINNLYE
-20 DLVEG
+20 DLVKG
-25 SYQKLNEKEKE
+25 SYQILNEEEKKI
-36 VIKDSLIIAYNAHDG
+36 IKDSLIIAYNAHEG
-51 QLRKSGEPY
+51 QLRKSGELY
-60 IYHPLGVAKIVGHN
+60 IYHPLGVAKIVAHN

-81 IAAAI
+81 IAAAL

-96 TIKDINKGVGK
+96 TIKDINKAVGK
-107 NIGRIVDGLTKIS
+107 NIGKIVDGLTKIS
-120 ILSKKKN
+120 ILRKN
-127 HSVQA
+127 KDYSVQA

-161 TIQYL
+161 TIEYL
-166 SDIKKE
+166 DEIKKE

-191 FNIKD
+191 FNLKN
-196 ELEDLSLESINPKI
+196 ELEDLSLKTIEPKT
-210 YKSIKDKFDKSQ
+210 YKSIKNKFVKSQ

-231 FKKLIIK
+231 FKKLIIE
-238 NLDSQKI
+238 NLDNQKI
-245 KYSIKGRNK
+245 KYSIKSRNK
-254 SIYSINNK
+254 SIFSINNK
-262 MQKKNISFNEVY
+262 MQTKNISFNEVY
-274 DRFAIRIIYKSSKKD
+274 DRFAIRIIYTSSKED

-302 DHFTPNPARFKDWI
+302 DHFIPNPARFKDWI

-363 HGETKQKEVDIWLNK
+363 HGETKQREVDIWLNK

-386 TQHAIDFVE
+386 PQHAIDFVE

-428 FHVHTDIGI
+428 FNVHTDIGT

-449 PLSHILKSGD
+449 PLSHVLESGD
-459 QVDIMTS
+459 QVEIMTS
-466 ENVKPTVNWLDFV
+466 KNIKPSVNWLDFV

-499 AIEGKQV
+499 SIEGKQI
-506 LKRKLKQFKIK
+506 LRRKLKHFKIK

-522 SGYMMKFF
+522 SSSMMKFF
-530 KINASNDLFYD
+530 KINASNDLFFS
-541 VGTGKIDNKQI
+541 VGNGTIDNKKI
-552 KRFVSDYNSSFIG
+552 KQFVTDYNRSFIG
-565 FIRRRIGSNN
+565 FIKRRIGSNK
-575 KKVDKINEIEHSIKF
+575 KKVDKINKSDHSIKF

-595 GKDQELLK
+595 GKDQESLK
-603 YSMANCCE
+603 YSMANCCD
-611 PIPGDPVFG
+611 PIPGDSVFG

-636 NSISLRSNYAYRII
+636 NSISLRSNYAYRVI

-663 TKISLTGI
+663 TKINFTGI
-671 DDIGIISQI
+671 DDLGIISQI
-680 AATVS
+680 TSTIS
-685 DSMNVNMNKLSFESN
+685 DSMKVNMNKISVESN
-700 DGVFTGTI
+700 DGTFTGTI
-708 SLEVKNK
+708 SLEVSNT

-728 DGIDNVS
+728 KGIEKVT

>member
-1 MYMLVEDK
+1 MLVEDK
-9 ILPIEINNLYK
+9 ILPKEINNLYE
-20 DLVEG
+20 DLVKG
-25 SYQKLNEKEKE
+25 SYQILNEEEKKI
-36 VIKDSLIIAYNAHDG
+36 IKDSLIIAYNAHEG
-51 QLRKSGEPY
+51 QLRKSGELY
-60 IYHPLGVAKIVGHN
+60 IYHPIGVAKIVAHN

-81 IAAAI
+81 IAAAL

-96 TIKDINKGVGK
+96 TIKDINKAVGK
-107 NIGRIVDGLTKIS
+107 NIGKIVDGLTKIS
-120 ILSKKKN
+120 ILRKN
-127 HSVQA
+127 KDYSVQA

-161 TIQYL
+161 TVEYL
-166 SDIKKE
+166 DEIKKE

-191 FNIKD
+191 FNLKN
-196 ELEDLSLESINPKI
+196 ELEDLSLKTIEPKT
-210 YKSIKDKFDKSQ
+210 YKTIKNKFDKSQ

-231 FKKLIIK
+231 FKKLIIE
-238 NLDSQKI
+238 NLDNQKI

-254 SIYSINNK
+254 SIFSINNK
-262 MQKKNISFNEVY
+262 MQTKNISFNEVY
-274 DRFAIRIIYKSSKKD
+274 DRFAIRIIYTSSKKD

-302 DHFTPNPARFKDWI
+302 DHFIPNPARFKDWI

-363 HGETKQKEVDIWLNK
+363 HGETKQREVDIWLNK

-386 TQHAIDFVE
+386 SQHAIDFVE

-428 FHVHTDIGI
+428 FNVHTDIGA

-449 PLSHILKSGD
+449 PLSHVLESGD
-459 QVDIMTS
+459 QVEIMTS
-466 ENVKPTVNWLDFV
+466 KNIKPSVNWLDFV
-479 VTSKAKSKIKSSL
+479 VTSKAKSKIKSLL

-499 AIEGKQV
+499 SIEGKQI
-506 LKRKLKQFKIK
+506 LRRKLKHFKIK

-522 SGYMMKFF
+522 SGSMMKFF
-530 KINASNDLFYD
+530 KINASNDLFFS
-541 VGTGKIDNKQI
+541 VGNGTIDNKKI
-552 KRFVSDYNSSFIG
+552 KQFVTDYNRSFIG
-565 FIRRRIGSNN
+565 FIKRRIGSNK
-575 KKVDKINEIEHSIKF
+575 KKVDKINKSDHSIKF

-595 GKDQELLK
+595 GKDQESLK
-603 YSMANCCE
+603 YSMANCCD
-611 PIPGDPVFG
+611 PIPGDSVFG

-636 NSISLRSNYAYRII
+636 NSISLRSNYAYRVI

-663 TKISLTGI
+663 TKINLTGI
-671 DDIGIISQI
+671 DDLGIMSQI
-680 AATVS
+680 TSIIS
-685 DSMNVNMNKLSFESN
+685 DSMSVNMNKISFEST
-700 DGVFTGTI
+700 DGLFTGTI
-708 SLEVKNK
+708 SLEVSNT

-728 DGIDNVS
+728 KGIEKVT

>member
-1 MYMLVEDK
+1 MLVEDK
-9 ILPIEINNLYK
+9 ILPKEINNLYK
-20 DLVEG
+20 DLVKN
-25 SYQKLNEKEKE
+25 SYQKLNEKEKKI
-36 VIKDSLIIAYNAHDG
+36 IKDALIIAYNAHEG

-60 IYHPLGVAKIVGHN
+60 IHHPLGVAKIVAHN
-74 IGLDCDS
+74 IGLDSDS
-81 IAAAI
+81 IAASL

-96 TIKDINKGVGK
+96 TITDINKAMGN
-107 NIGRIVDGLTKIS
+107 NIGKIVDGLTKIS
-120 ILSKKKN
+120 ILRKN
-127 HSVQA
+127 KDYSVQA

-137 MLLTLHN
+137 MLLTLHS

-161 TIQYL
+161 TIEYL
-166 SDIKKE
+166 DDIKKE

-191 FNIKD
+191 FNLKN
-196 ELEDLSLESINPKI
+196 ELEDLSLKTIEPKT
-210 YKSIKDKFDKSQ
+210 YKSIKNKFDKSQ
-222 ENQEKYIES
+222 DSQEKYIES
-231 FKKLIIK
+231 FKKLIIES
-238 NLDSQKI
+238 LTDQKI

-254 SIYSINNK
+254 SIFSINNK
-262 MQKKNISFNEVY
+262 MKNKNISFNEVY
-274 DRFAIRIIYKSSKKD
+274 DRFAIRIIYASSKKD

-363 HGETKQKEVDIWLNK
+363 HGETKQKEVDLWLNK

-386 TQHAIDFVE
+386 SQYAIDFVE

-428 FHVHTDIGI
+428 FNIHTDIGA

-466 ENVKPTVNWLDFV
+466 KNTKPSVNWLDFV

-499 AIEGKQV
+499 SIEGKEI
-506 LKRKLKQFKIK
+506 LRRKLKHFKIK

-522 SGYMMKFF
+522 STSMMKFF
-530 KINASNDLFYD
+530 NINASNDLFFS
-541 VGTGKIDNKQI
+541 VGNGTIDNKKI
-552 KRFVSDYNSSFIG
+552 KKFVTDYNRSFIG
-565 FIRRRIGSNN
+565 FIKRRIGSNN
-575 KKVDKINEIEHSIKF
+575 KKVDKINESDHSIKF

-595 GKDQELLK
+595 GKDQESLK
-603 YSMANCCE
+603 YSMANCCD
-611 PIPGDPVFG
+611 PIPGDSVFG

-630 HKKDCP
+630 HKKDCS
-636 NSISLRSNYAYRII
+636 NSISLRSNYAYRVI

-663 TKISLTGI
+663 TKINLTGI
-671 DDIGIISQI
+671 DDLGIISQI
-680 AATVS
+680 TSTIS
-685 DSMNVNMNKLSFESN
+685 DSMNVNMNKISFESN
-700 DGVFTGTI
+700 DGLFTGTI

-728 DGIDNVS
+728 KGIEKVT

>member
-1 MYMLVEDK
+1 MLVEDK
-9 ILPIEINNLYK
+9 ILPKEINNLYE
-20 DLVEG
+20 DLVKG
-25 SYQKLNEKEKE
+25 SYQILNEEEKKI
-36 VIKDSLIIAYNAHDG
+36 IKDSLIIAYNAHEG
-51 QLRKSGEPY
+51 QLRKSGELY
-60 IYHPLGVAKIVGHN
+60 IYHPLGVAKIVAHN

-81 IAAAI
+81 IAAAL

-96 TIKDINKGVGK
+96 TIKDINKAVGK
-107 NIGRIVDGLTKIS
+107 NIGKIVDGLTKIS
-120 ILSKKKN
+120 ILRKN
-127 HSVQA
+127 KDYSVQA

-161 TIQYL
+161 TVEYL
-166 SDIKKE
+166 DEIKKE

-191 FNIKD
+191 FNLKN
-196 ELEDLSLESINPKI
+196 ELEDLSLKTIEPKT
-210 YKSIKDKFDKSQ
+210 YKAIKNKFDKSQ

-231 FKKLIIK
+231 FKKLIIE
-238 NLDSQKI
+238 NLDNQKI
-245 KYSIKGRNK
+245 KYSIKSRNK
-254 SIYSINNK
+254 SIFSINNK
-262 MQKKNISFNEVY
+262 MQTKNISFNEVY
-274 DRFAIRIIYKSSKKD
+274 DRFAIRIIYTSSKED

-302 DHFTPNPARFKDWI
+302 DHFIPNPARFKDWI

-363 HGETKQKEVDIWLNK
+363 HGETKQREVDIWLNK

-386 TQHAIDFVE
+386 PQHAIDFVE

-428 FHVHTDIGI
+428 FNVHTDIGT

-449 PLSHILKSGD
+449 PLSHVLKSGD
-459 QVDIMTS
+459 QVEVITS
-466 ENVKPTVNWLDFV
+466 KNIKPSVNWLDFV

-492 NIEKKRI
+492 NSEKKRI
-499 AIEGKQV
+499 SIEGKQI
-506 LKRKLKQFKIK
+506 LRRKLKHFKIK
-517 LDDKI
+517 LDDNI
-522 SGYMMKFF
+522 SSSMMKFF
-530 KINASNDLFYD
+530 KINASNDLFFS
-541 VGTGKIDNKQI
+541 VGNGTIDNKKI
-552 KRFVSDYNSSFIG
+552 KQFVTDYNRSFIG
-565 FIRRRIGSNN
+565 FIKRRIGSNK
-575 KKVDKINEIEHSIKF
+575 KKVDKINKSDHSIKF

-595 GKDQELLK
+595 GKDQESLK
-603 YSMANCCE
+603 YSMANCCD
-611 PIPGDPVFG
+611 PIPGDSVFG

-636 NSISLRSNYAYRII
+636 NSISLRSNYAYRVI

-663 TKISLTGI
+663 TKINFTGI
-671 DDIGIISQI
+671 DDLGIISQI
-680 AATVS
+680 TSTIS
-685 DSMNVNMNKLSFESN
+685 DSMKVNMNKISVESN
-700 DGVFTGTI
+700 DGTFTGTI
-708 SLEVKNK
+708 SLEVSNT

-728 DGIDNVS
+728 KGIEKVT

>member
-1 MYMLVEDK
+1 M
-9 ILPIEINNLYK
+9 
-20 DLVEG
+20 
-25 SYQKLNEKEKE
+25 
-36 VIKDSLIIAYNAHDG
+36 A
-51 QLRKSGEPY
+51 
-60 IYHPLGVAKIVGHN
+60 HN

-81 IAAAI
+81 IAAAL

-96 TIKDINKGVGK
+96 TIKDINKAVGK
-107 NIGRIVDGLTKIS
+107 NIGKIVDGLTKIS
-120 ILSKKKN
+120 ILRKN
-127 HSVQA
+127 KDYSVQA

-161 TIQYL
+161 TIEYL
-166 SDIKKE
+166 DEIKKE

-191 FNIKD
+191 FNLKN
-196 ELEDLSLESINPKI
+196 ELEDLSLKTIEPKT
-210 YKSIKDKFDKSQ
+210 YKSIKNKFVKSQ

-231 FKKLIIK
+231 FKKLIIE
-238 NLDSQKI
+238 NLDNKKI
-245 KYSIKGRNK
+245 KYSIKSRNK
-254 SIYSINNK
+254 SIFSINKK
-262 MQKKNISFNEVY
+262 MQTKNISFNEVY
-274 DRFAIRIIYKSSKKD
+274 DRFAIRIIYTSSKED

-302 DHFTPNPARFKDWI
+302 DHFIPNPARFKDWI

-331 VGPENRWVEIQI
+331 IGPENRWVEIQI

-363 HGETKQKEVDIWLNK
+363 HGETKQREVDIWLNK

-386 TQHAIDFVE
+386 PQHAIDFVE

-428 FHVHTDIGI
+428 FNVHTDIGT

-449 PLSHILKSGD
+449 PLSHVLESGD
-459 QVDIMTS
+459 QVEIMTS
-466 ENVKPTVNWLDFV
+466 KNIKPSVNWLDFV

-492 NIEKKRI
+492 NSEKKRI
-499 AIEGKQV
+499 SIEGKQI
-506 LKRKLKQFKIK
+506 LRRKLKHFKIK

-522 SGYMMKFF
+522 SSSMMKFF
-530 KINASNDLFYD
+530 KINASNDLFFS
-541 VGTGKIDNKQI
+541 VGNGTIDNKKI
-552 KRFVSDYNSSFIG
+552 KQFVTDYNRSFIG
-565 FIRRRIGSNN
+565 FIKRRIGSNK
-575 KKVDKINEIEHSIKF
+575 KKVDKINKSDHSIKF

-595 GKDQELLK
+595 GKDQESLK
-603 YSMANCCE
+603 YSMANCCD
-611 PIPGDPVFG
+611 PIPGDSVFG

-636 NSISLRSNYAYRII
+636 NSISLRSNYAYRVI

-663 TKISLTGI
+663 TKINFTGI
-671 DDIGIISQI
+671 DDLGIISQI
-680 AATVS
+680 TSTIS
-685 DSMNVNMNKLSFESN
+685 DSMKVNMNKISVESN
-700 DGVFTGTI
+700 DGTFTGTI
-708 SLEVKNK
+708 SLEVSNT

-728 DGIDNVS
+728 KGIEKVT

>member
-1 MYMLVEDK
+1 MLVEDK
-9 ILPIEINNLYK
+9 ILPKEINNLYK
-20 DLVEG
+20 DLVQS
-25 SYQKLNEKEKE
+25 SYQKLNEEEKKI
-36 VIKDSLIIAYNAHDG
+36 IKDSLIIAYNAHDG

-60 IYHPLGVAKIVGHN
+60 IYHPIGVAKIVAHN
-74 IGLDCDS
+74 IGLDSDS
-81 IAAAI
+81 IAASL

-96 TIKDINKGVGK
+96 TITDINKAMGN
-107 NIGRIVDGLTKIS
+107 NIGKIVDGLTKIS
-120 ILSKKKN
+120 ILRKN
-127 HSVQA
+127 KDYSVQA

-161 TIQYL
+161 TVEYL
-166 SDIKKE
+166 DDIKKE

-191 FNIKD
+191 FNLKN
-196 ELEDLSLESINPKI
+196 ELEDLSLKTIEPKT
-210 YKSIKDKFDKSQ
+210 YKSIKNKFDKSQ
-222 ENQEKYIES
+222 DSQEKYIES
-231 FKKLIIK
+231 FKKLIIES
-238 NLDSQKI
+238 LTDQKI

-254 SIYSINNK
+254 SIFSINNK
-262 MQKKNISFNEVY
+262 MKNKNISFNEVY
-274 DRFAIRIIYKSSKKD
+274 DRFAIRIIYVSSKKD

-331 VGPENRWVEIQI
+331 VGPENRWVEVQI

-363 HGETKQKEVDIWLNK
+363 HGETKQREVDIWLNK

-386 TQHAIDFVE
+386 SQYAIDFVE

-428 FHVHTDIGI
+428 FNIHTDIGT

-466 ENVKPTVNWLDFV
+466 KNTKPSVNWLDFV

-499 AIEGKQV
+499 SIEGKEI
-506 LKRKLKQFKIK
+506 LKRKLKHFKIK

-522 SGYMMKFF
+522 STSMMKFF
-530 KINASNDLFYD
+530 NINASNDLFFS
-541 VGTGKIDNKQI
+541 VGNGTIDNKKI
-552 KRFVSDYNSSFIG
+552 KKFVTDYNRSFIG
-565 FIRRRIGSNN
+565 FIKRRIGSNK
-575 KKVDKINEIEHSIKF
+575 KKVDKINESDHSIKF

-595 GKDQELLK
+595 GKEQESLK
-603 YSMANCCE
+603 YSMANCCD
-611 PIPGDPVFG
+611 PIPGDSVFG

-630 HKKDCP
+630 HKKDCS
-636 NSISLRSNYAYRII
+636 NSISLRSNYAYRVI

-663 TKISLTGI
+663 TKINLTGI
-671 DDIGIISQI
+671 DDLGIISQI
-680 AATVS
+680 TSTIS
-685 DSMNVNMNKLSFESN
+685 DSMNVNMNKISFESN
-700 DGVFTGTI
+700 DGLFTGTI

-728 DGIDNVS
+728 KGIEKVT

>member
-1 MYMLVEDK
+1 MLVEDK
-9 ILPIEINNLYK
+9 ILPREINNLYI

-25 SYQKLNEKEKE
+25 SYQKLNENEKE
-36 VIKDSLIIAYNAHDG
+36 IIKDSLIIAYNAHDG

-60 IYHPLGVAKIVGHN
+60 IYHPLGVAKIVSHN

-81 IAAAI
+81 ISAAL

-96 TIKDINKGVGK
+96 TAKDIKKAVGK
-107 NIGRIVDGLTKIS
+107 NIAKIVDGLTKIS
-120 ILSKKKN
+120 TLSKSKD

-161 TIQYL
+161 TIEYL
-166 SDIKKE
+166 NDIKKE

-191 FNIKD
+191 FNLKN
-196 ELEDLSLESINPKI
+196 ELEDLSLKTINPKI
-210 YKSIKDKFDKSQ
+210 YKSIKEKFDKSQ
-222 ENQEKYIES
+222 QSQEKYIES
-231 FKKLIIK
+231 FKNLIIQ
-238 NLDSQKI
+238 NLDNQKI

-302 DHFTPNPARFKDWI
+302 DNFTPNPARFKDWI

-331 VGPENRWVEIQI
+331 IGPENRWVEIQI

-363 HGETKQKEVDIWLNK
+363 HGETKQKEVDVWLNK

-386 TQHAIDFVE
+386 SQHAIDFVE

-409 TPKGDLKSIKSGS
+409 TPQGDLKSIKSGS

-428 FHVHTDIGI
+428 FHVHTDIGT

-499 AIEGKQV
+499 AIEGKQI

-517 LDDKI
+517 LDDKV
-522 SGYMMKFF
+522 SGHIMKFF
-530 KINASNDLFYD
+530 KINASNDLFYN
-541 VGTGKIDNKQI
+541 VGIGKIDNKQI

-595 GKDQELLK
+595 GKDQESLK

-636 NSISLRSNYAYRII
+636 NSISLRSNYAYRVI

-680 AATVS
+680 ATTIS
-685 DSMNVNMNKLSFESN
+685 GLMNVNMNKLSFESN
-700 DGVFTGTI
+700 DGFFTGTI

-728 DGIDNVS
+728 DGIDKVS